1 MTLRNAFA
9 AMIFAVFCGLSAPSP
24 AADSETVRAEIG
36 RPLQAAQDLLKAK
49 KPREALEKIHEADA
63 IADKTAYES
72 YVLERLRLVAA
83 VDVSDGPMGA
93 KAYEALSAQGRLTD
107 QERPKLQSAIA
118 AAFYQS
124 KDYGSAV
131 TWWSRAKTLGD
142 SDGHLG
148 RLIAQSYYLA
158 QDYANAAKV
167 LRDDIA
173 ASATPTEE
181 QLQFLL
187 TVQGKIKDMA
197 GYSATLDR
205 LLAAYPK
212 PEYWDDV
219 LQRVPGRPGFA
230 DRLQLD
236 LGRLR
241 QAAVGLKTAGQLVE
255 QVELA
260 LQAGFPAEA
269 KVVLDGGY
277 AAGTLGT
284 GPDAERH
291 KRLKDLADHKTVEDQ
306 AQLASAQK
314 DALAAKDGN
323 GLVVLGVDYLGY
335 GQAAKAA
342 ELIQQGIAKGGLKFP
357 GDAQLHL
364 GIALMKAGQTAKAVE
379 AFKAVKATDGAGD
392 LARLWMVLASR

>member
-1 MTLRNAFA
+1 M
-9 AMIFAVFCGLSAPSP
+9 
-24 AADSETVRAEIG
+24 
-36 RPLQAAQDLLKAK
+36 
-49 KPREALEKIHEADA
+49 
-63 IADKTAYES
+63 
-72 YVLERLRLVAA
+72 
-83 VDVSDGPMGA
+83 
-93 KAYEALSAQGRLTD
+93 
-107 QERPKLQSAIA
+107 
-118 AAFYQS
+118 
-124 KDYGSAV
+124 
-131 TWWSRAKTLGD
+131 
-142 SDGHLG
+142 
-148 RLIAQSYYLA
+148 
-158 QDYANAAKV
+158 
-167 LRDDIA
+167 
-173 ASATPTEE
+173 
-181 QLQFLL
+181 
-187 TVQGKIKDMA
+187 
-197 GYSATLDR
+197 
-205 LLAAYPK
+205 
-212 PEYWDDV
+212 
-219 LQRVPGRPGFA
+219 
-230 DRLQLD
+230 
-236 LGRLR
+236 
-241 QAAVGLKTAGQLVE
+241 KTAGQLVE

-379 AFKAVKATDGAGD
+379 AFKAVMSTFPSLKS
-392 LARLWMVLASR
+392 LEARRAAS